1 MKGKISIL
9 TVLLLLTISVTN
21 AQQKTSLSE
30 LNLRLMTT
38 GYSNAKANKSIDG
51 NPITL
56 QGKVYNGVG
65 THANSK
71 MTVSLA
77 GKGKQFTALVG
88 VDDEATENGSVVF
101 KITADG
107 KEVFVSS
114 LMRKGN
120 RPYKV
125 NIPLKGVDLL
135 ILEAL
140 DGGNG
145 NNNDHADWADAYF
158 EMEEG
163 GKPVAVPDSRLINI
177 ETENVLLT
185 LAIDK
190 SDNLMQQY
198 LGKKGG
204 LDHVFS
210 RGEQKSQ
217 AYPTI
222 QSGKQIVYWGEP
234 ALHVIHSDGHTSTML
249 KYVSHTTEKID
260 NNVSLTKITLKD
272 PLYPFYTD
280 IYYKTY
286 EKQNVIE
293 QWSEIYHQESQ
304 SVVVKEAASAALTL
318 RASNYWLTQF
328 TGDWMNEFNVDEYP
342 LTVGSKVIENR
353 WGITSSNGR
362 QPHFMVSL
370 GKKPSETEGDV
381 VAGTLA
387 WSGNYRLKFELLPSG
402 QLTAVSGMNP
412 WSADYTLPAGKKY
425 ITPAFIYTYSNQGKG
440 QASRNLHR
448 WALSYG
454 VRDGNTLLRT
464 IFNNWEATGMNTAD
478 NTIIPFLKP
487 AHDLGFELFLL
498 DDGWFGL
505 KDKARVLGEWEP
517 TPKMHPNGMK
527 PIIEAA
533 GKAGIDFGLW
543 VEMEMANP
551 DARLVKEHPEW
562 LLHEPDRELHLQ
574 RGQYI
579 LDLANPAVQDFC
591 IQAFNK
597 ILVDSPGISF
607 VKWDCN
613 SPFHNPYS
621 HYLGKN
627 QQHLWYEYTLGLYRI
642 FSECVKANPELQ
654 MMLCSAGGGRCD
666 YGSLRYFH
674 EFWTSD
680 NTTPMSRVF
689 IQWGASHVFPA
700 KTHGAHVTHM
710 GRQPFKFAFDVAMS
724 GCLGMDADP
733 TKMSDEEKKVTMR
746 SLEAYKSKLRPVVQQ
761 GDLYRLVSP
770 YETSRS
776 VVSYVEENTKK
787 KAAVF
792 VYQVKDDQDGVTVRL
807 QGLDSSVL
815 YTIEEVNIDSPDIA
829 MCIENGKTISGKE
842 LMEKGLQFKCK
853 KRFDSAS
860 VYLSQ
865 K

>member
-1 MKGKISIL
+1 MIKKIFLATTLFFFIIG
-9 TVLLLLTISVTN
+9 VY
-21 AQQKTSLSE
+21 AQQTTPLSE

-56 QGKVYNGVG
+56 QGKEYKGVG

-71 MTVSLA
+71 IIVSLE
-77 GKGKQFTALVG
+77 GKGKRFTALVG
-88 VDDEATENGSVVF
+88 VDDETSENGSVVF

-107 KEVFVSS
+107 KEVFTSP
-114 LMRKGN
+114 MMKKGN
-120 RPYKV
+120 KPAKV
-125 NIPLKGVDLL
+125 NVPLKGINTL

-145 NNNDHADWADAYF
+145 NNSDHADWAEAYF
-158 EMEEG
+158 EMEDG
-163 GKPVAVPDSRLINI
+163 AKPVAVPDSRIINI
-177 ETENVLLT
+177 ETDNVLLA

-204 LDHVFS
+204 LDVVFG
-210 RGEQKSQ
+210 RGEQKNQ

-234 ALHVIHSDGHTSTML
+234 ALHAIHSDGHTSTML
-249 KYVSHTTEKID
+249 KYVKHTAEQVDD
-260 NNVSLTKITLKD
+260 NISLTRITLKD

-280 IYYKTY
+280 ICYKTY
-286 EKQNVIE
+286 KKQNVIE
-293 QWSEIYHQESQ
+293 QWSEIYHEEAQP
-304 SVVVKEAASAALTL
+304 VVVKEAASAALTL
-318 RASNYWLTQF
+318 RARDYWLTQF

-342 LTVGSKVIENR
+342 LTVGSKVIENK

-362 QPHFMVSL
+362 QPHFMISL
-370 GKKPSETEGDV
+370 GSKPSETEGEV
-381 VAGTLA
+381 IAGTLA
-387 WSGNYRLKFELLPSG
+387 WSGNYRLKFELGTSG
-402 QLTAVSGMNP
+402 QLTAIAGMNP
-412 WSADYTLPAGKKY
+412 WSSDYTLPAGKKY
-425 ITPAFIYTYSNQGKG
+425 TTPTLIYTYSTQGKG
-440 QASRNLHR
+440 QATRNLHR

-454 VRDGNTLLRT
+454 VRDGDTLLRT

-505 KDKARVLGEWEP
+505 KDKARVLGEWNT
-517 TPKMHPNGMK
+517 TPIMHPDGMK
-527 PIIEAA
+527 PIVEAA
-533 GKAGIDFGLW
+533 GKVGIDFGLW

-551 DARLVKEHPEW
+551 EARLVKEHPEW
-562 LLHEPDRELHLQ
+562 LLHEPDRALHLQ
-574 RGQYI
+574 RGQYV
-579 LDLANPAVQDFC
+579 LDLANPAVQQFC
-591 IQAFNK
+591 INAFNN
-597 ILVDSPGISF
+597 ILIDNPGITF

-621 HYLGKN
+621 AYLGKN

-642 FSECVKANPELQ
+642 FSECVKANPTLQ

-700 KTHGAHVTHM
+700 KTHGSHVTHM

-733 TKMSDEEKKVTMR
+733 TKMNDEEKKVTMR
-746 SLEAYKSKLRPVVQQ
+746 SLEAYKNKLRPVVQL

-792 VYQVKDDQDGVTVRL
+792 VYQVKDDANEVTVKL
-807 QGLDSSVL
+807 QGLDPSVQ
-815 YTIEEVNIDSPDIA
+815 YTVEEVNIDSPEAA
-829 MCIENGKTISGKE
+829 MCAENGRTISGKD
-842 LMEKGLQFKCK
+842 LMETGLKFKCK

-860 VYLSQ
+860 VYLSE